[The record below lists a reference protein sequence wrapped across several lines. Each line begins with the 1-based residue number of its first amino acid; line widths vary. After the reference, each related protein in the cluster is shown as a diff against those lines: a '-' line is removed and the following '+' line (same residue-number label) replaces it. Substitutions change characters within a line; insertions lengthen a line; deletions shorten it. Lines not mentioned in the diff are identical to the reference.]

1 MTSGFQPF
9 LISEFK
15 AGIQTY
21 LQPWVRSRDAFSPL
35 VNAYVYRG
43 VVQKRT
49 GYSPFGFPIADGLP
63 VMGLMRY
70 INQADSTNELLA
82 ATTRNLYLFNEG
94 TLNYDLLT
102 LPSTPAQFNGTIAN
116 FFNYTNWQ
124 TLVGTP
130 SYLIMTNNVDPVT
143 FYNGAIAVPGGAT
156 QPDLWIQPVPTLPTP
171 PTARRKIG
179 TCLDVKIYKE
189 RLLFIRPTIVQADGT
204 VIGTE
209 NQSIY
214 WSQVSNPFLTIPGS
228 SGGAP
233 GFLAAPTGDAI
244 QATEFLRDQLVVFFT
259 NSTWIF
265 RYTGNYTTP
274 FRWDKINNSKSTTA
288 PYASI
293 DYDEKCTSV
302 GNTGLIAS
310 DGVNVQRY
318 DIPIVDYYETQFS
331 QTYFAQTFAQRY
343 DNLSQGW
350 MLYVSNSSPFD
361 PVDNIAPGSDKALI
375 YNFIEET
382 WATYSWPVPMTCLGT
397 FFSDIGLTWAA
408 LMQPWEDTPQAWNAY
423 QAQKGTLLLLAGD
436 VNGNVY
442 QMDQGTS
449 LTDNGTPIIPEVV
462 SAKWNPV
469 IQMGSKTQFGHI
481 DIYYTLPVSSDQP
494 PVSLTLNFYLDNN
507 KGVATTRTLTMDS
520 SGPSTGSTS
529 NFKRIY
535 INLVGEFVRMEIKES
550 LLSSNVN
557 PFFKFLGFILWA
569 RPAGRLTSG
578 LTLS

>member
-1 MTSGFQPF
+1 M
-9 LISEFK
+9 
-15 AGIQTY
+15 
-21 LQPWVRSRDAFSPL
+21 
-35 VNAYVYRG
+35 
-43 VVQKRT
+43 
-49 GYSPFGFPIADGLP
+49 
-63 VMGLMRY
+63 
-70 INQADSTNELLA
+70 
-82 ATTRNLYLFNEG
+82 
-94 TLNYDLLT
+94 
-102 LPSTPAQFNGTIAN
+102 
-116 FFNYTNWQ
+116 
-124 TLVGTP
+124 
-130 SYLIMTNNVDPVT
+130 
-143 FYNGAIAVPGGAT
+143 
-156 QPDLWIQPVPTLPTP
+156 
-171 PTARRKIG
+171 
-179 TCLDVKIYKE
+179 DVKIYKE

-436 VNGNVY
+436 VNGTVY

-507 KGVATTRTLTMDS
+507 K
-520 SGPSTGSTS
+520 
-529 NFKRIY
+529 
-535 INLVGEFVRMEIKES
+535 VG
-550 LLSSNVN
+550 
-557 PFFKFLGFILWA
+557 
-569 RPAGRLTSG
+569 
-578 LTLS
+578 